1 MTTDN
6 NSVFN
11 GIEMKYMD
19 AKNSMKDSLK
29 LLHETEKIGGDT
41 IIHISENNDKLKRIS
56 EKTDN
61 IDGTIMSAR
70 TVLSKMF
77 ARENRLKLIM
87 SILILILIIIIGVMC
102 YLINQKIN
110 K

>member
-1 MTTDN
+1 MTTAS
-6 NSVFN
+6 NSVPT

-19 AKNSMKDSLK
+19 ATNSMRDSLK
-29 LLHETEKIGGDT
+29 LLVETEKIGNDT
-41 IIHISENNDKLKRIS
+41 LVNIAEHNDTLIRIS
-56 EKTDN
+56 EKTQN
-61 IDGTIMSAR
+61 IDSTIFSAR

-87 SILILILIIIIGVMC
+87 SIMILIIIIIIGIMC
-102 YLINQKIN
+102 YLIDQKVN